1 MRPRSARPDDGRTMD
16 SQISI
21 RPIRPD
27 DANELQ
33 SFYARL
39 SAESRRRR
47 FLGTTSGISDPQAAT
62 FAAAMSRGAAG
73 FVASDGG
80 RIVGHGVVEPTR
92 PGAVEM
98 AFAVDDGL
106 QRRGIG
112 RALLTEA
119 VAWARAH
126 SVRRIELELFA
137 DNLAMRRLL
146 RGVPEASALV
156 HPDGSVDQVELVL
169 PAAA

>member
-1 MRPRSARPDDGRTMD
+1 MASHYD
-16 SQISI
+16 I

-27 DANELQ
+27 DADELQ

-39 SAESRRRR
+39 SPESRRRR
-47 FLGTTSGISDPQAAT
+47 FLGTTCGISDPQAAA
-62 FAAAMSRGAAG
+62 FAGATTRGAAG
-73 FVASDGG
+73 FVAESDG

-98 AFAVDDGL
+98 AFAVDDCW
-106 QRRGIG
+106 QRHGIG

-119 VAWARAH
+119 VACARAH
-126 SVRRIELELFA
+126 GVRRIELELFA

-146 RGVPEASALV
+146 HSVPGASELV